1 VRLFTEARDA
11 ALHCDA
17 YLVDT
22 ARLARPFVLEG
33 ARGREAVI
41 DELLGRVVL
50 MGRSL
55 YAVRERTFALFC
67 GDGKDLV
74 VAPTEPFHEDVLA
87 VLRDA
92 LAGFGA
98 VRVEADLR
106 LDRSG
111 LFPLVAYERGRVSFF
126 DSRETRAF
134 VPLAGRRGLRILA
147 ATCAHAPAPHVL
159 VGDVPAPAYVEEVA
173 P

>member
-1 VRLFTEARDA
+1 
-11 ALHCDA
+11 
-17 YLVDT
+17 
-22 ARLARPFVLEG
+22 
-33 ARGREAVI
+33 VI

-67 GDGKDLV
+67 GGGQDLV
-74 VAPTEPFHEDVLA
+74 VAPTEPFHDDVLA
-87 VLRDA
+87 VVRDA
-92 LAGFGA
+92 LGGFGA
-98 VRVEADLR
+98 VREEPDLP

-111 LFPLVAYERGRVSFF
+111 LFPLLAYERGRVSFF
-126 DSRETRAF
+126 DSRETRAW
-134 VPLAGRRGLRILA
+134 VPLAGRRGLRVLA

-159 VGDVPAPAYVEEVA
+159 VGDVPAPDYVEEIV